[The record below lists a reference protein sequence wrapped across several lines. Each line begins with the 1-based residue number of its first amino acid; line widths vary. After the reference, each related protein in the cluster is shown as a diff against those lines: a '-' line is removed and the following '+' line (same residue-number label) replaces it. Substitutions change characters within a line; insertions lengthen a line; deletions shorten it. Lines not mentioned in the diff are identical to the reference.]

1 MLPRSKVIIAD
12 DSPSIRAKLRENFTD
27 KGFEVIEASDGID
40 CILKVFKHFPNF
52 VVLDVKM
59 PKINGYQAC
68 RFIKN
73 HPKTSHIPVML
84 LTALD
89 KPIDELWGYATG
101 ADIYRSKSA
110 KIETI
115 VADVEKS
122 VHEHPVIV
130 KHEQTDITETD
141 ILSFLN
147 DILDNRLFEL
157 TLINEITALSFKI
170 NDLNLLVEKCSQFL
184 NKIINFYCI
193 GFLLEYEERVKVYL
207 YSKCEYGEHVEE
219 FTTYLKK
226 TLGDLG
232 HAGVDF
238 IYNIG
243 IEKLPQ
249 NYYEKR
255 EFVFVDNVLD
265 KDNSCNRNVMLG
277 GVAISLKSED
287 TKNLKNI
294 NFLLNTVL
302 LVIHNC
308 MLYHKILDLSMID
321 ELTSLFN
328 RRKIMEI
335 LKTEIERSVRY
346 SYDLSVILCDIDDF
360 KKVNDTYGHKMGD
373 IVLKK
378 VSTVIKNS
386 LRKVDFVGRFGG
398 EEFLIVSPQTTIKN
412 AVTLAE
418 RIRRI
423 LESVTFEGLDRKVTI
438 SMGISMFESGKD
450 IDKLINEADVALY
463 KAKDS
468 GKNCVKW

>member
-1 MLPRSKVIIAD
+1 MLKRCKVIVAD
-12 DSPSIRAKLRENFTD
+12 DSPSIRAKLKENLTD
-27 KGFEVIEASDGID
+27 KGFEIIEASDGID

-101 ADIYRSKSA
+101 ADIYRSKST

-115 VADVEKS
+115 VADVEKCIQ
-122 VHEHPVIV
+122 EHPVIE
-130 KHEQTDITETD
+130 KQEHIDITETD

-170 NDLNLLVEKCSQFL
+170 NDLDLLVTKCSQFL
-184 NKIINFYCI
+184 NKITNFYCI

-207 YSKCEYGEHVEE
+207 YSIYEYGEQVEE
-219 FTTYLKK
+219 FITYLKE
-226 TLGDLG
+226 TLRDLG
-232 HAGVDF
+232 YTAVDF
-238 IYNIG
+238 VYNIG
-243 IEKLPQ
+243 IEKLPT
-249 NYYEKR
+249 NYHEKR
-255 EFVFVDNVLD
+255 KFVFIDNVLD
-265 KDNSCNRNVMLG
+265 KADSHNRNMMLG

-287 TKNLKNI
+287 TNLKNI

-308 MLYHKILDLSMID
+308 MLYHKILDLSIID
-321 ELTSLFN
+321 ELTSLYN

-335 LKTEIERSVRY
+335 LKTEIERSERY
-346 SYDLSVILCDIDDF
+346 NYDLSVILCDVDDF

-373 IVLKK
+373 VVLKK
-378 VSTVIKNS
+378 VSTVLKNS

-398 EEFLIVSPQTTIKN
+398 EEFLIVSPQTTINN
-412 AVTLAE
+412 AVMLAE
-418 RIRRI
+418 RIRRV
-423 LESVTFEGLDRKVTI
+423 LESVTFEGLDRRVTI
-438 SMGISMFESGKD
+438 SMGISSFESGKD

-463 KAKDS
+463 KAKYS
-468 GKNCVKW
+468 GKNSVKW